1 MLYIFSGAIAVPLA
15 QFGPGVG
22 IIHLDN
28 VQCNGSELRLA
39 NCSHLGVGVHN
50 CHPSKDA
57 GVICSPGNAV
67 SNLE

>member
-1 MLYIFSGAIAVPLA
+1 MMLSAAVAVPSA

-22 IIHLDN
+22 IIHLDD
-28 VQCNGSELRLA
+28 VQCDGSELRLA

-50 CHPSKDA
+50 CHSSGDA

-67 SNLE
+67 SDLEL